1 MISGV
6 GRGSRFGADRK
17 GRLSSFGVLAGEIAG
32 GLGGGIGAL
41 RCGVVTVAVAAEV
54 LAAVTAAEVA
64 AEVLAAEGV
73 ELCLGMALT
82 AAAAAAAVLL
92 DLLMD
97 WIRLTREFSSGVR
110 GTSRGLVRMEPLR
123 ARPRAL
129 GAGVGFEGEPRS
141 LLGDA
146 ILLPG
151 GGDGCYPIQYVKRT
165 LSDKEFKRD
174 GGGVAD

>member
-1 MISGV
+1 MSGV

-17 GRLSSFGVLAGEIAG
+17 GRLSSFGVLAGAIAG
-32 GLGGGIGAL
+32 ELGGGIGAL

-54 LAAVTAAEVA
+54 LAAVTAAELA

-82 AAAAAAAVLL
+82 AAVAPAAVL
-92 DLLMD
+92 DLLID

-110 GTSRGLVRMEPLR
+110 GTSKGLVRMEPLR

-141 LLGDA
+141 LLRDA